1 MRRYLEKDIQAAY
14 TATEKDCLIALSFL
28 NILYHLDVIA
38 AKHIYSEA
46 RYRFFQTRYLAH
58 RDDLSHRQ

>member
-28 NILYHLDVIA
+28 NVLHQLNVITT
-38 AKHIYSEA
+38 KHIYNEA

-58 RDDLSHRQ
+58 RDDLSRRR